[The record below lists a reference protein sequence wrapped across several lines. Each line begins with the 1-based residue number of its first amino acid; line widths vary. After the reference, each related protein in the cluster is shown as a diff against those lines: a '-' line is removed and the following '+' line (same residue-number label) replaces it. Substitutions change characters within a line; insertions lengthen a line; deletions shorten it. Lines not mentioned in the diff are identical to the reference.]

1 MDPETLGGYQTTLF
15 RWLSLEPDS
24 PQIAR
29 QAVAESTH
37 PGNAMETQLIE
48 ITNRMLFTEYLR
60 HLGLRVPNLYQEWV
74 YTNGHQVLARIQT
87 GADQP
92 RFFIN
97 AAYMSLSRRPT
108 PTKA

>member
-1 MDPETLGGYQTTLF
+1 
-15 RWLSLEPDS
+15 
-24 PQIAR
+24 
-29 QAVAESTH
+29 
-37 PGNAMETQLIE
+37 METQLIE

-74 YTNGHQVLARIQT
+74 CTNGQQVLARIQT

-97 AAYMSLSRRPT
+97 AAHMSLSRLSKPT
-108 PTKA
+108 CA

>member
-1 MDPETLGGYQTTLF
+1 MDPETLGGHQTILC
-15 RWLSLEPDS
+15 RWLSSEPGS
-24 PQIAR
+24 QLIAR

-37 PGNAMETQLIE
+37 LGNAMETQLIE

-74 YTNGHQVLARIQT
+74 CTNGRQVLARIQIGT
-87 GADQP
+87 EQP

-97 AAYMSLSRRPT
+97 AAYMSLSRRPI